1 MLMEDLIPQ
10 NILRTLSYNIII
22 LIFGLLGTG
31 CTIPESGT
39 TLHRLFPKDYVHP
52 LTEINFEKVMN
63 ENRGLKILEENATT
77 VNDCYRGGVQ
87 TKEEGERL
95 LKDEK
100 WEQAR
105 IHFEKSNKFLR
116 IVLNYLPEDEA
127 YRNFHGDEVTI
138 FMPNLLMA
146 DNYLKLIKIY
156 KEMKLDKEFSKA
168 KQRAA
173 DYLYRSLKSV
183 KTEWAY
189 EIKKKLER
197 ENVSLQ
203 KSQDGLS
210 ECIPSQLSGG
220 EQERVAIAW
229 GGL

>member
-1 MLMEDLIPQ
+1 MLMEDLILQ

-22 LIFGLLGTG
+22 LIFALLGIG
-31 CTIPESGT
+31 CTFSNSGT
-39 TLHRLFPKDYVHP
+39 TLHRVFPKDYVHP
-52 LTEINFEKVMN
+52 LTEINLEKVMD

-77 VNDCYRGGVQ
+77 VGDCYRGGVQ
-87 TKEEGERL
+87 AKEEGERL

-105 IHFEKSNKFLR
+105 FHFEQSNKLLGV
-116 IVLNYLPEDEA
+116 VLKHFPDDEA

-156 KEMKLDKEFSKA
+156 KEMKLDKELFGA
-168 KQRAA
+168 KQKGE

-189 EIKKKLER
+189 EVKKR
-197 ENVSLQ
+197 F
-203 KSQDGLS
+203 
-210 ECIPSQLSGG
+210 
-220 EQERVAIAW
+220 QEE
-229 GGL
+229 LL